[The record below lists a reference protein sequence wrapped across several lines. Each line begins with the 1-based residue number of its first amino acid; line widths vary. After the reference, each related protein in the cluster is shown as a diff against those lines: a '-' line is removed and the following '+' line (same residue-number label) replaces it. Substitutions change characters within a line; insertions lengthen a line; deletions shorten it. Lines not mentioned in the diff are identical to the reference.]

1 MAPESPTSRSERSSG
16 QEARP
21 RTSPGPPPPPSPPRS
36 RFPAKYIYEP
46 WKAPIADQ
54 KAAGCII
61 GQDYPK
67 PIVIHETASKVCMDK
82 MNKAYAADK
91 AAKAEL
97 KADAK
102 AASGQK
108 RKLSQTKLS

>member
-1 MAPESPTSRSERSSG
+1 MGVIT
-16 QEARP
+16 RP
-21 RTSPGPPPPPSPPRS
+21 QGPSL
-36 RFPAKYIYEP
+36 PAFWRRYIYEP

-67 PIVIHETASKVCMDK
+67 PIVIHETAVKVCMDK

-91 AAKAEL
+91 AAKEAAKEGT
-97 KADAK
+97 KAGQ
-102 AASGQK
+102 AAVAGKK
-108 RKLSQTKLS
+108 RKLKQGTLQ